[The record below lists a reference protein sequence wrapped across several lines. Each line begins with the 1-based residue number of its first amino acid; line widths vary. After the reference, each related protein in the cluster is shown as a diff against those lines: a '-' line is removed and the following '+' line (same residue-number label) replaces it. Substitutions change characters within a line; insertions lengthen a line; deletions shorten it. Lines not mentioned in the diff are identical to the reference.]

1 MKGLN
6 HYMVKPYTYI
16 SIHDQLN
23 GLHYELMR
31 MTLDSL
37 SVFWPDLPK
46 IENSHIQAKVHTL

>member
-6 HYMVKPYTYI
+6 HYKVKPYTYI
-16 SIHDQLN
+16 SIRDQLN

-37 SVFWPDLPK
+37 SVFWPDLSK
-46 IENSHIQAKVHTL
+46 NRK